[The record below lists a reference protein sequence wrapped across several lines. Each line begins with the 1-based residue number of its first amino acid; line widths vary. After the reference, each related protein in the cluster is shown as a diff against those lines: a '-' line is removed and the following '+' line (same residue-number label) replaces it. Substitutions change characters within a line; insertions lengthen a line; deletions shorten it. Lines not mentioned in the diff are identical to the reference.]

1 MKLLWKEL
9 DPTCENVVAGVSMC
23 MPCTHVLQPKADAH
37 NISLLSDSERKCSVE
52 NLGAP
57 RVRAELTYYYLMIWE
72 KQRGIASLASIG
84 KCVLSTENQCDWRL
98 TARFFTTPAWISW
111 LDGILRVFLRRSYWS
126 QKHRKIDIK
135 RSNQTRLETR
145 SKESNICTNRKSWKL
160 LDVVKMNRKDHFQP
174 DPSLGRD

>member
-23 MPCTHVLQPKADAH
+23 MPCTHVLQPKADAQH
-37 NISLLSDSERKCSVE
+37 QSVIRLWKKVLCWESGCAQNSSRVDLLLFDDMRKTE
-52 NLGAP
+52 
-57 RVRAELTYYYLMIWE
+57 
-72 KQRGIASLASIG
+72 RGIASLASIG

-98 TARFFTTPAWISW
+98 TARFFTTPARISW

-135 RSNQTRLETR
+135 RSNQTRLVTR